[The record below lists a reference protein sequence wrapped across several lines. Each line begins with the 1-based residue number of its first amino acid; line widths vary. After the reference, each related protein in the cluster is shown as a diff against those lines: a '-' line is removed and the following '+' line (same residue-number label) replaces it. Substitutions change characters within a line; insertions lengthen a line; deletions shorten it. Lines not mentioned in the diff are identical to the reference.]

1 MLKSSG
7 CRWLEYK
14 DFLFFYFLT
23 IHVSIDLV
31 LAGSVG
37 LFISTYLI

>member
-7 CRWLEYK
+7 SRWLEYK
-14 DFLFFYFLT
+14 DFLFFYLLT

-31 LAGSVG
+31 LVGSVG
-37 LFISTYLI
+37 LFITAYP